1 MQYSQFEKI
10 LADVFS
16 VNEKNLGAFR
26 ARLRHLR
33 NLDMPRVPK
42 RGSGNTVIYKPIDV
56 ISAFV
61 ALELQ
66 ALGSSPAISVDLA
79 RFAGEHFEK
88 TKSGGGDVCLV
99 IANTPSYSDVSGSSN
114 LAPAKEGD
122 PLFPGAP
129 ATVKA
134 ARAVTNP
141 LGGRT
146 IAFVVVG
153 SLAEVV
159 SFLEGTRALGISMIN
174 MSERFRA
181 LPRET

>member
-10 LADVFS
+10 LANVFS
-16 VNEKNLGAFR
+16 VREKDQGAFR

-42 RGSGNTVIYKPIDV
+42 RGSGNTAVYKPIDV

-66 ALGSSPAISVDLA
+66 ALGCSPAISVDLA

-88 TKSGGGDVCLV
+88 IKSSRGDVFLV
-99 IANTPSYSDVSGSSN
+99 VANTARYSDDLTDSN
-114 LAPAKEGD
+114 AVPAKAGD
-122 PLFPGAP
+122 PPFPGAP
-129 ATVKA
+129 AGVKA

-146 IAFVVVG
+146 LAFVVVG
-153 SLAEVV
+153 VAEVV
-159 SFLEGTRALGISMIN
+159 SFLEKSRALGVSMIN
-174 MSERFRA
+174 MSERSRA
-181 LPRET
+181 IPVEA